1 MELTARRRPRR
12 EQPRPDPRSQ
22 DLAEIDI
29 REVRAPA
36 EVEQA
41 LAIRCAVFV
50 AEQGV
55 AEALEI
61 DGRDP
66 AARHLL
72 AFRQGEPVGTLRL
85 RWLDGGRTVKIERV
99 AVLAAARGH
108 KTGQALMRAALEL
121 AAAEGARH
129 ATLHAQ
135 TTAQAFYAGL
145 GFLACGPEFLE
156 DGIPHVAMRR
166 ALTGAPQ
173 KMGPA

>member
-1 MELTARRRPRR
+1 M
-12 EQPRPDPRSQ
+12 
-22 DLAEIDI
+22 AEIHI

-72 AFRQGEPVGTLRL
+72 DFRQGKPVGTLRL
-85 RWLDGGRTVKIERV
+85 RW
-99 AVLAAARGH
+99 
-108 KTGQALMRAALEL
+108 
-121 AAAEGARH
+121 
-129 ATLHAQ
+129 
-135 TTAQAFYAGL
+135 
-145 GFLACGPEFLE
+145 
-156 DGIPHVAMRR
+156 
-166 ALTGAPQ
+166 
-173 KMGPA
+173 